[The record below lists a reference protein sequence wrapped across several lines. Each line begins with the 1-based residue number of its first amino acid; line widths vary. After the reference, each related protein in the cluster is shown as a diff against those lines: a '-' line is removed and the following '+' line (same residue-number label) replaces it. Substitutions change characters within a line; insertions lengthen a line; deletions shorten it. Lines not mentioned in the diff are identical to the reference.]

1 MASPLRFLLAAIVV
15 HFTLFVSIFD
25 IYFTSPIDHGMVP
38 QHYSLKPPAKR
49 LVLFIGDGLRAD
61 TAFSLDKNGSSP
73 APFLRKVVEYTGR
86 WGVSHTHVP
95 TESRPGHVALIAG
108 FYEDISAVTRGW
120 SENPVEFDS
129 VFNQSYHTWSW
140 GSPDILP
147 MFAKGAVPG
156 RVETFMYDAV
166 LEDFAD
172 SDPSKLDSWVFEKVE
187 ELFDQAQVDSNLE
200 RMLARDRIIFFLH
213 LLGIDTNGHAHRPN
227 SQEVIDNL
235 KLVDKGVERITS
247 LVNSYYNDDKTAYVF
262 TSDHGMTDWGSH
274 GAGLPDETMTPLICW
289 GAGVKAPRSNTYAE
303 FVYHDGLSEKWGL
316 SKYERIDVEQAD
328 IAALM
333 AVLVGVPI
341 PINSEGVVPIG
352 YLHYNKAFSAE
363 GIFLNA
369 RQLLEQLQ
377 VKTERIQ
384 SSSLP
389 LSFRPFPK
397 LVGVDL
403 IAKRRHIDELIR
415 AKQYQ
420 QAIDLSSKLIA
431 LCKEGILYYHTY
443 HRFSLKLVITLGFIG
458 WITCILVTILKENSP
473 ANSRKFP
480 VKQHEQSFPIF
491 PIVLIAIVWALLL
504 YQSSPG
510 LYYLYYTL
518 PVACWTFVWQQRG
531 TLFQTLKLAQQNPTH
546 MFKGV
551 VTFLLVTGGLQLL
564 VLSFFHREV
573 LSVVLLLV
581 SLWPYFTDLVR
592 KKLGLCVLWTSVS
605 LLLAVFALLPVVG
618 REANYVFVS
627 LSGIAAAGIGS
638 FLLSKPQ
645 IKYLMTTPNSGLL
658 QPSHLLRVQLVL
670 LIIASFVPPLTNW
683 FFSQKEGIPAILHL
697 FSWSN
702 LLFSVLIVNFGP
714 RSLPGRLLH
723 IFLALY
729 TVFLLLS
736 TTFEAVFVLL
746 LCTLMYLWLTAE
758 EMLSTKLVKVAS
770 FQEAVVSFHAPKVVS
785 LMPSESHK
793 AKATATFEDIRQTSF
808 CLFFGILSFFGI
820 GNIAS
825 INTFDPSTVYCF
837 LTVFSPFVMGT
848 LILLKMVI
856 PFIFV
861 SCVYNSIMLLLNR
874 SLKINL
880 LFMVI
885 MSDIMG
891 LSFFFL
897 VRDSGSWLEIGIS
910 ISHYVI
916 MMVMIIAIVIL
927 LGVARI
933 FTGIVLVP
941 RKIED
946 HLF

>member
-1 MASPLRFLLAAIVV
+1 MASPLKFLLAAIVV
-15 HFTLFVSIFD
+15 HFILFVSIFD

-38 QHYSLKPPAKR
+38 QYHSLKPPAKR
-49 LVLFIGDGLRAD
+49 LILFIADGLRAD
-61 TAFSLDKNGSSP
+61 TAFSLDKSGHSP

-120 SENPVEFDS
+120 TENPVEFDS

-187 ELFDQAQVDSNLE
+187 NLFNQAEVDSNLE

-316 SKYERIDVEQAD
+316 DKYERIDVEQAD

-341 PINSEGVVPIG
+341 PLNSEGVVPIG

-363 GIFLNA
+363 SIFLNA
-369 RQLLEQLQ
+369 RQLLEQLR

-397 LVGVDL
+397 LVDVDL
-403 IAKRRHIDELIR
+403 TAKRKHINELIG

-458 WITCILVTILKENSP
+458 WITCILVTILKENSE
-473 ANSRKFP
+473 AQQKFS
-480 VKQHEQSFPIF
+480 VKQREPSFPMF
-491 PIVLIAIVWALLL
+491 PIVLSVVICILLL

-510 LYYLYYTL
+510 LYHLYYTL
-518 PVACWTFVWQQRG
+518 PVACWTYVWRHKS
-531 TLFQTLKLAQQNPTH
+531 TLFQTLKLAQHNPVH

-551 VTFLLVTGGLQLL
+551 VTFSLVTCGLQLL
-564 VLSFFHREV
+564 VFSFFYREV
-573 LSVVLLLV
+573 LSVILLLV
-581 SLWPYFTDLVR
+581 SLWPYFTELMHKQIR
-592 KKLGLCVLWTSVS
+592 LCALWTVVS

-618 REANYVFVS
+618 REVNYVFVS
-627 LSGIAAAGIGS
+627 LSGIAAVGIGS

-645 IKYLMTTPNSGLL
+645 IKYLLTTPTSGVL
-658 QPSHLLRVQLVL
+658 QPLHLFRVQLVL
-670 LIIASFVPPLTNW
+670 LAIASFVPPLTNW

-702 LLFSVLIVNFGP
+702 LLFSIVIINFGP
-714 RSLPGRLLH
+714 RNLPGRLLH
-723 IFLALY
+723 IFLTLY

-746 LCTLMYLWLTAE
+746 LCAFMYLWLNVE
-758 EMLSTKLVKVAS
+758 EMLATKHIKVAS
-770 FQEAVVSFHAPKVVS
+770 FQEATISFHAPKVVS
-785 LMPSESHK
+785 LMPSENHK
-793 AKATATFEDIRQTSF
+793 AKTTATFEDIRQASF

-837 LTVFSPFVMGT
+837 LTVFSPFVMGA

-916 MMVMIIAIVIL
+916 MMVMIIAIVVL

-933 FTGIVLVP
+933 FTGIALVP